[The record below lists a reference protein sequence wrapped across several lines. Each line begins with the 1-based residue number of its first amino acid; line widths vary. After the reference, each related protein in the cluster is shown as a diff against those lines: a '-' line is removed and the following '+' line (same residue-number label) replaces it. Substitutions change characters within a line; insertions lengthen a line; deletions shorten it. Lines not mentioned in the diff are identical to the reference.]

1 MTTIPTADATAGTE
15 APLPTIITVAGTGSA
30 GFSGDG
36 GPATSAHLQNP
47 EGVAVDSAGT
57 LYVADYGNHRIR
69 QVTRDGVITTMAGT
83 GRPGYGGDGGP
94 ATAAHL
100 NRPCGVAVDDA
111 GTLYIT
117 DDYNDRVRRVTPD
130 GVISTVAGTGSSGY
144 SGDGGDGGPAIAAP
158 LNHPVGVAVDGA
170 GTLYIT
176 EWHHHRVR
184 RVTPDGVITTVAG
197 TGNSGYSGDGG
208 PASSA
213 HLNTPS
219 GVAVDGAGTLYITD
233 DFNHRI
239 RQVTRDGMI
248 TTVTGTGSAGHGGE
262 NGPAVAAQ
270 LNNTV
275 GVAVDSARNLYISE
289 RDSHRI
295 RKVTAVAQAALP
307 VHRRGDHV
315 R

>member
-36 GPATSAHLQNP
+36 RLATSAHLQNP
-47 EGVAVDSAGT
+47 EGVTVDSAGT
-57 LYVADYGNHRIR
+57 LYIAEFGNHRVR

-100 NRPCGVAVDDA
+100 HFPYGVAVDSAGTLYIAEFGNHRVRQVTRDGVITTMAGTGSAGYGGDGGPATAAHLNRPCGVAVDD
-111 GTLYIT
+111 
-117 DDYNDRVRRVTPD
+117 
-130 GVISTVAGTGSSGY
+130 
-144 SGDGGDGGPAIAAP
+144 
-158 LNHPVGVAVDGA
+158 A

-219 GVAVDGAGTLYITD
+219 GVAVDDAGTLYITD

-248 TTVTGTGSAGHGGE
+248 TTVAGTGSAGHGGD

-270 LNNTV
+270 LNNPV

-315 R
+315 RQD